1 MDGVNS
7 TSPALTRLH
16 KAAKEQ
22 KMSKMGNSHMG
33 PFPSGAKVDK
43 ARGNPK
49 TVTKKKSGS
58 TGEKVD
64 MSGKGTKGSK

>member
-1 MDGVNS
+1 
-7 TSPALTRLH
+7 
-16 KAAKEQ
+16 
-22 KMSKMGNSHMG
+22 MSKMGNSHMG